1 MNNIFKRI
9 LLLWFVFFTQ
19 FIYADKDTTY
29 IHISNVSANE
39 ATGKMTFTVT
49 IDALPLSITSPVRVG
64 FETIDGTAKVDDND
78 YTAKDSADI
87 STLAVWFFSNSAST
101 SKTIEIDILDDA
113 IYESSEYFYLKI
125 TTNTNGYAISGTGIA
140 TGTIIDDDVQPLELN
155 TFNDKGITETDS
167 NQTIYMVA
175 NFNQNTPTPLT
186 LTYHTQ
192 DNSALAGDDY
202 IGITDTITVPAN
214 VDRVLIPVT
223 IKGDYTPEST
233 KDFKVIIDSI
243 SIGTITDDTA
253 TISIHDDDA
262 IEISID
268 SSNVNE
274 GDANDSNKMRF
285 TISLAK
291 NYPLTTPLTIDYT
304 TQEGTATAGSDYTA
318 KSGSVT
324 FNQGDK
330 NKFVDVDIIGDN
342 EIEYNEYLEMIISG
356 SSYIVNDNTR
366 SYILNDDGSF
376 PSISF
381 DNNSSFS
388 VVEGNSSQRNLN
400 FTFTLDSPAVTGS
413 QFKYETIDNSA
424 TVDDNDYSNTHG
436 TKNIPA
442 GDTNVTI
449 SVPVYGDT
457 KIENNENFYLEI
469 YNFDKLN
476 LSGASKVTG
485 TIIND
490 DGSYPTISIKD
501 NNYSITEG
509 DSGQKD
515 INFTLILNKPTIY
528 PASFDYYTYGQT
540 ATTSDNDYIEIGETY
555 HISVGEQNITIPVKV
570 NGDTKIEDD
579 EKFHF
584 VFTNEKNLTKA
595 GAKYAFGTII
605 NDDGNLSEFS
615 IDAPILTFDEKDSN
629 QTRVDFTI
637 RLDTPAKEDNLSI
650 EYLTSNGSAEQEDL
664 DYNQIV
670 PTVATFNTGEQSKV
684 FSAYIN
690 GDTNI
695 EPDESFFIKLQ
706 NPKNATLASAPN
718 NQIEIT
724 ITNDDAHNELPFTCD
739 ESMYISSSI
748 KRGSGSKGKMWLHK
762 IDTTQN
768 PFGFNVVD
776 DSGET
781 KLYNAL
787 AYSDS
792 GDANS
797 TNYIFGLYKKE
808 LVKISRTGKVIS
820 LGKVAGLPKILTKK
834 QLFAGAIYNGE
845 YYISGPGQDY
855 DKIFKIKL
863 SDKTV
868 TELTLD
874 TAISLL
880 DFSFTPDGKYL
891 HGIVDGGKMVKIDV
905 NTGAVT
911 FIGSAHTGYQFDS
924 TFSDANGRFFA
935 NDSLG
940 NGFFEFDLT
949 TGNKRFLSD
958 SQPATFND
966 GANCLKASLV
976 FTDYGDAPI
985 SYGPVWHNIA
995 NGIFLGDNID
1005 HDLD

>member
-243 SIGTITDDTA
+243 SEGTA
-253 TISIHDDDA
+253 TDKEATVTIYDDDA
-262 IEISID
+262 IEVD
-268 SSNVNE
+268 VTCADANE
-274 GDANDSNKMRF
+274 GNNGETNNIECR
-285 TISLAK
+285 I
-291 NYPLTTPLTIDYT
+291 YLTKDFPIGSTAFSVDYT
-304 TQEGTATAGSDYTA
+304 SQDGSAPSAIAGNDYTA
-318 KSGSVT
+318 VSGTVT
-324 FNQGDK
+324 FKEGVSEHIVNIPTIGD
-330 NKFVDVDIIGDN
+330 DIIEPDEN
-342 EIEYNEYLEMIISG
+342 VKLVLSNSPFIIDFDSEAE
-356 SSYIVNDNTR
+356 
-366 SYILNDDGSF
+366 ILNDDGDFPGVDFSTGDVSILEGNTSTKTLSF
-376 PSISF
+376 HF
-381 DNNSSFS
+381 ELDKVALAGSSFEYYTQDDDANVS
-388 VVEGNSSQRNLN
+388 
-400 FTFTLDSPAVTGS
+400 
-413 QFKYETIDNSA
+413 
-424 TVDDNDYSNTHG
+424 DNDYVEINTTLYTIPVG
-436 TKNIPA
+436 TKNI
-442 GDTNVTI
+442 DIDVIIN
-449 SVPVYGDT
+449 GDT
-457 KIENNENFYLEI
+457 KIENDETFYLKFQNEKNI
-469 YNFDKLN
+469 SISGHTAKGHILNDDGDFPSIKFDV
-476 LSGASKVTG
+476 ASYEEDEG
-485 TIIND
+485 DANQTIINVLM
-490 DGSYPTISIKD
+490 
-501 NNYSITEG
+501 
-509 DSGQKD
+509 
-515 INFTLILNKPTIY
+515 TLDKP
-528 PASFDYYTYGQT
+528 ALANSRLDYYTFDSS
-540 ATTSDNDYIEIGETY
+540 AKLSNNDYVETTYYKHYFSGGETNLTVPLIINGDTDVELNEY
-555 HISVGEQNITIPVKV
+555 FYFKIATVADSNITI
-570 NGDTKIEDD
+570 D
-579 EKFHF
+579 
-584 VFTNEKNLTKA
+584 
-595 GAKYAFGTII
+595 GTEYLRITI
-605 NDDGNLSEFS
+605 LNDDGNFSNFS
-615 IDAPILTFDEKDSN
+615 IEAPTLVFDEKDSN

-637 RLDTPAKEDNLSI
+637 RLDTPATEDNLSI
-650 EYLTSNGSAEQEDL
+650 EYLTVNGSAKKEDL
-664 DYNQIV
+664 DFDEIL
-670 PTVATFNTGEQSKV
+670 PTPAIFNTGEQNKT
-684 FSAYIN
+684 FSTYIN

-706 NPKNATLASAPN
+706 NPQNPQNPQNATLASSPN
-718 NQIEIT
+718 NQIEIV

-748 KRGSGSKGKMWLHK
+748 KRGSGSTGKMWLHK

-768 PFGFNVVD
+768 PFAFNVID
-776 DSGET
+776 DAGET

-792 GDANS
+792 GDVNS

-820 LGKVAGLPKILTKK
+820 LGKVAGLPNILTKK

-911 FIGSAHTGYQFDS
+911 FIGSAHTGYQ
-924 TFSDANGRFFA
+924 
-935 NDSLG
+935 
-940 NGFFEFDLT
+940 
-949 TGNKRFLSD
+949 
-958 SQPATFND
+958 
-966 GANCLKASLV
+966 
-976 FTDYGDAPI
+976 
-985 SYGPVWHNIA
+985 
-995 NGIFLGDNID
+995 
-1005 HDLD
+1005 